1 MLVFIK
7 NENPSRL
14 FLNVGSSF
22 IIDVNHDKHVVK
34 AFFLTVEIAK
44 IWHNFFSYTAVT
56 KIIIGMQLPVLIM
69 FISVT
74 P

>member
-44 IWHNFFSYTAVT
+44 I
-56 KIIIGMQLPVLIM
+56 
-69 FISVT
+69 
-74 P
+74 

>member
-1 MLVFIK
+1 MIFTSNISLNVTCMLVFIK

-44 IWHNFFSYTAVT
+44 I
-56 KIIIGMQLPVLIM
+56 
-69 FISVT
+69 
-74 P
+74 